1 MTAHG
6 AQTVRQARNEKL
18 SNYKIAFK
26 HATTVY
32 SREKE
37 KKGGMPAQ
45 DVSDLIKNQFK
56 ESISARTIQR
66 HVKNG
71 QAGSSPVRRGP
82 KGSIPEIHY
91 KNLLMAFE
99 SFVVINQLN
108 GMAQETRHKKL
119 ALRVHQVL
127 HTHTPAGSKARDFLK
142 RVLHDSAVN
151 LNAAKGKNWEDSRI
165 RLTTYKNLLLW
176 FDYWER
182 DLVELGFAYYDP
194 ITNKVCTPEEQLIN
208 ILNFDET
215 CMSMDGSTQNRGG
228 QPEVVLYDPRFPQ
241 VGKATSK
248 SSLTSTMIT
257 GSSAAGGPI
266 PPHLQFQSKAKTKET
281 MKLQYDVIDHMPR
294 VGGQFGF
301 AEVRLWPVT
310 FGAMRRSE
318 WTVRSLRSMS

>member
-6 AQTVRQARNEKL
+6 AQTVRQARNKKL

-127 HTHTPAGSKARDFLK
+127 HTTPQQE
-142 RVLHDSAVN
+142 
-151 LNAAKGKNWEDSRI
+151 AKHGIFSSVCFTI
-165 RLTTYKNLLLW
+165 LL
-176 FDYWER
+176 
-182 DLVELGFAYYDP
+182 
-194 ITNKVCTPEEQLIN
+194 
-208 ILNFDET
+208 
-215 CMSMDGSTQNRGG
+215 
-228 QPEVVLYDPRFPQ
+228 
-241 VGKATSK
+241 
-248 SSLTSTMIT
+248 
-257 GSSAAGGPI
+257 
-266 PPHLQFQSKAKTKET
+266 
-281 MKLQYDVIDHMPR
+281 
-294 VGGQFGF
+294 
-301 AEVRLWPVT
+301 
-310 FGAMRRSE
+310 
-318 WTVRSLRSMS
+318 